1 MAAHPSTDSPK
12 IIGVP
17 REIKPQENRIA
28 LVPAGAYALV
38 RDGHQVLVEAGGGLG
53 SGITDD
59 EYRDA
64 GAEIVAEVDA
74 LFERSNIIVKVKEPL
89 EPEFARIRPHHV
101 VFTYFHFAASRP
113 LTDAML
119 KCGAACVAYETI
131 EDSSGTLPLLT
142 PMSEV
147 AGRMSVLA
155 GCEHLQ
161 KQNGGRGVLV
171 TGVPGVEPAR
181 VVILG
186 GGVVGTNAAK
196 VAAGLGASVQIFDI
210 DLERLRYLDD
220 VMPENVTTVFSN
232 PFAIRSAVA
241 EAHLVVG
248 AVLVAG
254 ARAPRLVPRSYLSEM
269 KPGSVIVDVA
279 VDQGGCVETCRP
291 TTHADPTY
299 EIDGVIH
306 YCVANM
312 PGAVSRTSTFALTN
326 ATLPY
331 LRQLARLG
339 VGGFVESSPLNA
351 RGLNVASGKI
361 FHDGVSDA
369 FDLPLAPLEEMQH
382 GG

>member
-38 RDGHQVLVEAGGGLG
+38 QDGHQVLVEAGGGLG